1 MTFNKAVA
9 IRISKLLEE
18 KKMSKYRLVQKSG
31 VTQSALRYM
40 FNEVN
45 DDVRFSTIVK
55 IANALGVSLKEFFDD
70 KVFDYSNFENLE

>member
-55 IANALGVSLKEFFDD
+55 IANALGVSLKESFDD